1 MGMETKPHLTA
12 VKTETPWSDPRS
24 FRQNLYASLTERE
37 RKALD
42 ASGYREPVLDR
53 VASALGSERFLF
65 FYFGIIAGCFLT
77 VGFAFV
83 WSVL

>member
-1 MGMETKPHLTA
+1 METKPHLTA

-24 FRQNLYASLTERE
+24 FRQDLYASLTERE

-42 ASGYREPVLDR
+42 ASGCREPVLDR

-65 FYFGIIAGCFLT
+65 IEIGFVLGCFTT
-77 VGFAFV
+77 VGLAFV